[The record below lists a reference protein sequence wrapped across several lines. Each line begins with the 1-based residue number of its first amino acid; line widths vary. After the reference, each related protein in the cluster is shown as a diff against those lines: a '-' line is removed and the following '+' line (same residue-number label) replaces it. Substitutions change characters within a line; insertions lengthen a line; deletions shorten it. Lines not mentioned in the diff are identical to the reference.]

1 MTKVD
6 NRRIIQLNTYEY
18 EPTGPVI
25 YWMSRDQR
33 VHGNWALLY
42 AQQIA
47 EENNLPLSVV
57 FCLTPKFMDAT
68 YRQYDFMLKNLEEVE
83 SELKEY
89 NISFHLLLGEPSEE
103 LEEFSKKHAISTI
116 ITDFSPLRIGRKWRE
131 KLANS
136 IKIPVYEVDAHNIV
150 PCFYASNKQ
159 EFGAYTLRP
168 KILKVIDEFLLEYPS
183 LKKNQFTIKNEHK
196 IDWNNLLKKVSINME
211 VKPVEWVK
219 PGYKNAIKTLNNFL
233 SRIDLYENERNNPNI
248 DASSNLSPYLHFGQ
262 ISSQEV
268 VLRSLKEISKEK
280 LKSFH
285 EEIIIRKELADNF
298 CFFNTNYDNTE
309 GFHQWSKKSL
319 KEHLHDK
326 RDYIYTKHEF
336 EYAKTH
342 DSLWNAAQLEMVHKG
357 KMHGYMRMYWAK
369 KILEWTKNPED
380 AMEIAIYLNDKY
392 ELDGRDPNGYTGISW
407 SIGGTHDRAWFE
419 RKVFGKI
426 RYMNDKGCA
435 SKFNTKEYISRN
447 NFK

>member
-1 MTKVD
+1 MKVD
-6 NRRIIQLNTYEY
+6 SRRLIQLNNHEY
-18 EPTGPVI
+18 NPTGPVI

-42 AQQIA
+42 AQELA
-47 EENNLPLSVV
+47 LENNLSLSVV
-57 FCLTPKFMDAT
+57 FSLSPKFLDAT
-68 YRQYDFMLKNLEEVE
+68 LRQYDFMLKGLEEVE
-83 SELKEY
+83 EELKNY
-89 NISFHLLLGEPSEE
+89 NISFHLLIGEPSDEVE
-103 LEEFSKKHAISTI
+103 KFSKKHAVSAI

-131 KLANS
+131 KIATSVN
-136 IKIPVYEVDAHNIV
+136 IPVVEVDAHNIV

-159 EFGAYTLRP
+159 EFGAYTIRP
-168 KILKVIDEFLLEYPS
+168 KINKILNEFLTDYPS
-183 LKKNQFTIKNEHK
+183 VKKNTFTIKNDHK
-196 IDWNNLLKKVSINME
+196 IDWKNILNHLSINTE

-219 PGYKNAIKTLNNFL
+219 PGYKNALKSLNHFL
-233 SRIDLYENERNNPNI
+233 NKIDKFEAERNNPNS
-248 DASSNLSPYLHFGQ
+248 DATSNLSPFLHFGQ

-268 VLRSLKEISKEK
+268 ILKAIEKVPHEK
-280 LKSFH
+280 LTSFL

-298 CFFNTNYDNTE
+298 CYFNTNYDNTE
-309 GFHQWSKKSL
+309 GFHDWAKKSL

-336 EYAKTH
+336 EKAKTH
-342 DSLWNAAQLEMVHKG
+342 DSLWNAAQIEMVTKG

-369 KILEWTKNPED
+369 KILEWTESPEK

-419 RKVFGKI
+419 RPVFGKI
-426 RYMNDKGCA
+426 RYMNDKGCKK
-435 SKFNTKEYISRN
+435 KFDTKKYIETQCAV
-447 NFK
+447 